1 MSDSKS
7 LETFKALVDDAFWDA
22 PLNVRQNKARTIDRG
37 VLLAQRYVDRV
48 VVCDDGSGDLMG
60 EIAETTC
67 FYVSI
72 CMDRYGV

>member
-1 MSDSKS
+1 
-7 LETFKALVDDAFWDA
+7 LIVACVAA
-22 PLNVRQNKARTIDRG
+22 YNKERTIGRV

-48 VVCDDGSGDLMG
+48 VVCDDGSRDLLG

-72 CMDRYGV
+72 FMDLYGV